1 MAVYGYHRTSTTD
14 QHLDRGIK
22 AIREYCANN
31 NLELADIYTDQ
42 QTGKNFDRPEYKFM
56 RNRLLNGD
64 TLIISEL
71 DRLGRNKEDTLKEL
85 CFYKDKGVR
94 VMILEIP
101 TTLVDY
107 SSLNNDMASMLM
119 QTVNNMLIEMYAVFA
134 QAEMQ
139 KREKRQLEGIQSMKE
154 RGEWD
159 RYGRPR
165 AIDYGVFC
173 AEYERVVKGELKP
186 FECMRQ
192 LGMTKP
198 TFYRYKKLYEASTS
212 KKKE

>member
-22 AIREYCANN
+22 AIQEYCANN

-64 TLIISEL
+64 ILIISEL

-165 AIDYGVFC
+165 AIDFDTFC
-173 AEYERVVKGELKP
+173 AEYERVVRGELKP
-186 FECMRQ
+186 FECMRR